1 MANRITEMTAA
12 STLTGDELV
21 EVSQLSP
28 SVTIS
33 ATTISAAASDNS
45 FNDSGSGF
53 VSAGFTVGDR
63 VKVEGFTTSVNN
75 LFFGV
80 IDSVAAGKITIE
92 APEGDNILD
101 EAAGDSVTI
110 TKWTTRRATAQDI
123 ADLGGGG
130 GATFAE
136 TITESGTS
144 ANLLNTN
151 AGKYQRWTNSSTKT
165 LTVQPNATEA
175 IDADAEFHIR
185 NVGAGA
191 LTIAAGSGVTI
202 NEPADGSLVL
212 LAGMGGTLKRVIEN
226 EFDLIAQT
234 DFTT

>member
-12 STLTGDELV
+12 SSLTGDELV

-28 SVTIS
+28 SVTIT

-53 VSAGFTVGDR
+53 VTAGFAVGDR
-63 VKVEGFTTSVNN
+63 VKVEGFTSSVNN

-80 IDSVAAGKITIE
+80 IASVAAGKITIE

-110 TKWTTRRATAQDI
+110 TKWTTRRTTGQAI
-123 ADLGGGG
+123 GDLGGGG
-130 GATFAE
+130 GGGAQ

-144 ANLLNTN
+144 ANLLNSN
-151 AGKYQRWTNSSTKT
+151 AGTYQRWTNASDKT

-175 IDADAEFHIR
+175 IDADAEFTLR
-185 NVGAGA
+185 NVGAGT
-191 LTIAAGSGVTI
+191 LTISEGSGVTV
-202 NEPADGSLVL
+202 NPPDGGSLVL
-212 LAGMGGTLKRVIEN
+212 LAGMTATLKRVAVD
-226 EFDLIAQT
+226 EFDLIGHT
-234 DFTT
+234 DLAT